1 MRRMMSGLLT
11 VVMLIAAAA
20 PSWAQEEG
28 AQGQEESVQEQRVLY
43 SSTFWKKGA
52 NKIDGLYRVVE
63 RPDGTRVVRLGEDF
77 RTKAGPDLKVVL
89 SP

>member
-1 MRRMMSGLLT
+1 MGRIMSGLLMMG
-11 VVMLIAAAA
+11 VLFAFAS

-28 AQGQEESVQEQRVLY
+28 AQGQEDIAREQRVLY
-43 SSTFWKKGA
+43 SSTFWKKGS
-52 NKIDGLYRVVE
+52 NKIDGLYTVVE